1 MRSHT
6 SFYSAILGLDTYTKE
21 LKVGIQTD
29 RYSPIST
36 TTWLT
41 EKEKLKYPPV
51 DEWLNKMWYKQENYL
66 ALWYGWWANFEA
78 SVAHTLV
85 CVPRRTKY
93 IQTGSNTMET
103 NQDGDEEF
111 LFSEYKISVWE
122 SEKVPTVHNK
132 VYNANALKTSI
143 LQS

>member
-1 MRSHT
+1 
-6 SFYSAILGLDTYTKE
+6 
-21 LKVGIQTD
+21 
-29 RYSPIST
+29 
-36 TTWLT
+36 
-41 EKEKLKYPPV
+41 
-51 DEWLNKMWYKQENYL
+51 
-66 ALWYGWWANFEA
+66 
-78 SVAHTLV
+78 
-85 CVPRRTKY
+85 
-93 IQTGSNTMET
+93 MET